1 MEPRW
6 WLRLAVPS
14 NSERSQEHPLQR
26 PRIHRRNGQGE
37 GTTRPTAG
45 AAGAAH
51 QREHPRPGRRDL
63 VRHRRQ
69 LPIRTAGPGAAI
81 HRGQL
86 RPQADVPRRDRG
98 QPTPG
103 DDAVTVA
110 ITVEHNEA
118 RLADTLAFLD
128 AGTNP
133 ARLRIYGGTRPA
145 TPATTPAS
153 AMLVE
158 IRLTKPAGTI
168 AGGLLT
174 LTQQED
180 GLITSTGVATW
191 ARLVNGN
198 EVTALDLDCSGTD
211 GDGDVKLAS
220 TNLYLGGDA
229 RMVSAILG

>member
-1 MEPRW
+1 M
-6 WLRLAVPS
+6 
-14 NSERSQEHPLQR
+14 
-26 PRIHRRNGQGE
+26 
-37 GTTRPTAG
+37 
-45 AAGAAH
+45 
-51 QREHPRPGRRDL
+51 
-63 VRHRRQ
+63 
-69 LPIRTAGPGAAI
+69 
-81 HRGQL
+81 
-86 RPQADVPRRDRG
+86 
-98 QPTPG
+98 
-103 DDAVTVA
+103 
-110 ITVEHNEA
+110 
-118 RLADTLAFLD
+118 
-128 AGTNP
+128 
-133 ARLRIYGGTRPA
+133 
-145 TPATTPAS
+145 PAS

>member
-1 MEPRW
+1 M
-6 WLRLAVPS
+6 
-14 NSERSQEHPLQR
+14 
-26 PRIHRRNGQGE
+26 
-37 GTTRPTAG
+37 
-45 AAGAAH
+45 
-51 QREHPRPGRRDL
+51 
-63 VRHRRQ
+63 
-69 LPIRTAGPGAAI
+69 
-81 HRGQL
+81 
-86 RPQADVPRRDRG
+86 
-98 QPTPG
+98 
-103 DDAVTVA
+103 TVA

-118 RLADTLAFLD
+118 RLAGTLTFLD
-128 AGTNP
+128 AGSNP

-145 TPATTPAS
+145 NPATTPTS

-180 GLITSTGVATW
+180 GLITATGVATW

-211 GDGDVKLAS
+211 GSGDAKLAS

>member
-1 MEPRW
+1 
-6 WLRLAVPS
+6 
-14 NSERSQEHPLQR
+14 
-26 PRIHRRNGQGE
+26 
-37 GTTRPTAG
+37 
-45 AAGAAH
+45 
-51 QREHPRPGRRDL
+51 
-63 VRHRRQ
+63 
-69 LPIRTAGPGAAI
+69 
-81 HRGQL
+81 
-86 RPQADVPRRDRG
+86 
-98 QPTPG
+98 
-103 DDAVTVA
+103 VTVA

-118 RLADTLAFLD
+118 RLAGTLAFLD
-128 AGTNP
+128 AGTRP

-153 AMLVE
+153 VMLVE
-158 IRLTKPAGTI
+158 IKLTKPAGTI

-180 GLITSTGVATW
+180 GLITATGIATW

-211 GDGDVKLAS
+211 GNGDVKLAS